1 MPVAIGGRGDEGGA
15 NVLQE
20 KAGGKA
26 GSVAV
31 EAHGGLAAQHSRCSR
46 FLASISLHPLY
57 DLCRCPSFV
66 ITADQIPH
74 AS

>member
-31 EAHGGLAAQHSRCSR
+31 EAHGGTGSPAQPLQPVPGKH
-46 FLASISLHPLY
+46 LIAPSL
-57 DLCRCPSFV
+57 
-66 ITADQIPH
+66 
-74 AS
+74 